1 MRFIIRYFFKG
12 VHAIVGPILLTVDWL
27 TTPCGIKR
35 SPDEQQRIDK
45 HTENLVMY
53 QFFTCPFC
61 IKTRRAIKRLSL
73 NIETRDALR
82 HAPSRQQLL
91 EGGGVIQVPCLRITT
106 EDDGVEW
113 LYESNEI
120 IKYLE
125 ESLLKGV
132 GDKS

>member
-1 MRFIIRYFFKG
+1 
-12 VHAIVGPILLTVDWL
+12 
-27 TTPCGIKR
+27 
-35 SPDEQQRIDK
+35 
-45 HTENLVMY
+45 MY

-73 NIETRDALR
+73 NIETRDALG

-125 ESLLKGV
+125 ESLLKVLKGV

>member
-1 MRFIIRYFFKG
+1 MRLIIRYFFKG

-27 TTPCGIKR
+27 TTPRGIKR

-45 HTENLVMY
+45 HTKNLVMY

-61 IKTRRAIKRLSL
+61 IKTRRAIKRLSP
-73 NIETRDALR
+73 NTETRDALKN
-82 HAPSRQQLL
+82 ASSRQQLL

>member
-1 MRFIIRYFFKG
+1 MATVVDQGVRPGGLIAPEDQLSHWQQKG
-12 VHAIVGPILLTVDWL
+12 
-27 TTPCGIKR
+27 R
-35 SPDEQQRIDK
+35 QQDEQQRIDK

-73 NIETRDALR
+73 NIETRDALG

-113 LYESNEI
+113 LYESIEI